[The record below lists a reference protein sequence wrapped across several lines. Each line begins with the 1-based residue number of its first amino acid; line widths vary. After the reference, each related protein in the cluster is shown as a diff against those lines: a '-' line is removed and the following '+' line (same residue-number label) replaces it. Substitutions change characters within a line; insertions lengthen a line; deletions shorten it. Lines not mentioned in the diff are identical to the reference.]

1 MDLKKIS
8 RSIFEKKTA
17 DYLFIIFFLLIFS
30 IFIIF
35 AIKPSLT
42 TAYSLKKEELDLAKI
57 DRVYEEKISSITL
70 IQSQIEKNRDNLPLI
85 NQSISEN
92 PEVNKIIEDVK
103 NTADKN
109 SIVINKASIVDINF
123 SKTNKEKQNVKL
135 KMEVT
140 TSFENLKQFI
150 TEILAQRRLKL
161 IDELIVSKDK
171 DSSGSGNL
179 KVNFIIN
186 GYYL

>member
-1 MDLKKIS
+1 M
-8 RSIFEKKTA
+8 
-17 DYLFIIFFLLIFS
+17 
-30 IFIIF
+30 
-35 AIKPSLT
+35 
-42 TAYSLKKEELDLAKI
+42 
-57 DRVYEEKISSITL
+57 VYEEKISNITSIQT
-70 IQSQIEKNRDNLPLI
+70 QIEDNRDNLPLL
-85 NQSISEN
+85 NQALSEQ